1 MKFTLF
7 TANCTGNENNAVY
20 PYETV
25 ITSAE
30 DMKEAIIHDHVC
42 AKYRNSHRGNSNFI
56 SPDIVP
62 LDCDNDHSENSDDWI
77 TPQMLEEAK
86 DTQYFLADI
95 DTLIP
100 YARNAR
106 THSDAQIA
114 QIAASIKEFGFLSP
128 IIIAEDNTILCG
140 HGRFYGA
147 KKLGLQKVPCVM
159 ESHLTETQ
167 RRAYILADNKLSLN
181 AGWDDEMLAVE
192 LSEFIRPRI
201 IRNKTF
207 SFFLIPFH
215 IHTSSSQY
223 RFYITVE
230 DSQFFIFIVQGS
242 WHSFPSPL
250 YLIFILQNENVP
262 KLPF

>member
-1 MKFTLF
+1 MV
-7 TANCTGNENNAVY
+7 N
-20 PYETV
+20 
-25 ITSAE
+25 
-30 DMKEAIIHDHVC
+30 
-42 AKYRNSHRGNSNFI
+42 
-56 SPDIVP
+56 
-62 LDCDNDHSENSDDWI
+62 
-77 TPQMLEEAK
+77 K

-167 RRAYILADNKLSLN
+167 RRAYIISDNKLSLN

-192 LSEFIRPRI
+192 LSE
-201 IRNKTF
+201 
-207 SFFLIPFH
+207 
-215 IHTSSSQY
+215 
-223 RFYITVE
+223 
-230 DSQFFIFIVQGS
+230 
-242 WHSFPSPL
+242 
-250 YLIFILQNENVP
+250 LQNDDFDLSLTGFDE
-262 KLPF
+262 KELADLFAD